1 MSGIPGSACRIHRFG
16 GCQRQNRN
24 LSRQRKGDAVCR
36 RRKKCSVH
44 ILTAAACDKTGMG
57 FIRDRKEL
65 RTGYQEIQPWKPELD
80 LQCDFVMVYGL
91 DKTLQKRIDEYRSKG
106 YEVHLMTG
114 CAWGSYD
121 DYLDGRWDGR
131 EHWDECQQDRRGEK
145 IMHGVNI
152 PYMVPTMNFAEYLS
166 EKLCRLVDHGIS
178 AIHMEEPEFWDAGGY
193 SPAFRREYEA
203 FYGEPWQAPHT
214 SVTARRKCSAL
225 KAQLYVRLVETLS
238 RSVKEYSRKNCGR
251 ETDFY
256 VASHSHIN
264 YTQWKIMSPGSR
276 MTEMENIDGFIAQV
290 WSGTSGTGNVYRG
303 HYKKRTFETAYL
315 EYGSMQELLCGTG
328 KRMWFLQDPVEDF
341 PEERWEDYRS
351 NYRKTLT
358 ASLFWPKVSRYE
370 ICPWPD
376 RVFNGRYPR
385 KAGLADGLIPTTD
398 MEGAKDIPGEYATML
413 SAMFQTLGN
422 MEQEEWEFLGNS
434 FPVGILVSDS
444 SMHQRN
450 FPDFVT
456 VCGPEGEKSEICMR
470 GGEDAVN
477 EKILSLKGCPEE
489 AEFYRELG
497 RDAGAFQA
505 YRASCAYPDFFGL
518 VLPLLKHG
526 LPVQPLYLEHAKAG
540 SNYLSGYRYLILSY
554 EYMKAESE
562 VYNEIL
568 ADWVRAGG
576 CLIYVGDGS
585 DPYHWAGEWWSVQY
599 QTCADHLFALLG
611 LDHPR
616 TGVYPAGAGKLAV
629 FAEAPAAM
637 TLGDGLAETYR
648 EFVRSALAQCGYRW
662 EDRNYLAMERGPYR
676 IAAVMEESTGG
687 AYACEGKF
695 ADLMED
701 GFPLVRRIRICE
713 GQEGLF
719 FDYGKIED
727 QPFAVIATAARIFR
741 MDCKEDRFVLEVK
754 AADRIHV
761 HIRLRLPWEP
771 AQAAAWDEGGE
782 PVKLSVCW
790 EEETRT
796 ALFSYDSR
804 DRTVTIQGE
813 KRK

>member
-1 MSGIPGSACRIHRFG
+1 MADAKDRTET
-16 GCQRQNRN
+16 CQDREGRCGLPSQ
-24 LSRQRKGDAVCR
+24 
-36 RRKKCSVH
+36 KKCSVH
-44 ILTAAACDKTGMG
+44 ILTAAVCDKTGMG
-57 FIRDRKEL
+57 FIRDKKEL

-91 DKTLQKRIDEYRSKG
+91 DKTLQERIDEYRSKG

-203 FYGEPWQAPHT
+203 FYREPWQAPHT
-214 SVTARRKCSAL
+214 SVMARRKCSAL

-351 NYRKTLT
+351 NYRKTRT

-385 KAGLADGLIPTTD
+385 KVGLADGLIPTTD

-497 RDAGAFQA
+497 RD
-505 YRASCAYPDFFGL
+505 
-518 VLPLLKHG
+518 
-526 LPVQPLYLEHAKAG
+526 
-540 SNYLSGYRYLILSY
+540 
-554 EYMKAESE
+554 
-562 VYNEIL
+562 
-568 ADWVRAGG
+568 
-576 CLIYVGDGS
+576 
-585 DPYHWAGEWWSVQY
+585 PYHWAGEWWSVQN

-771 AQAAAWDEGGE
+771 AQAAAWDEDGE